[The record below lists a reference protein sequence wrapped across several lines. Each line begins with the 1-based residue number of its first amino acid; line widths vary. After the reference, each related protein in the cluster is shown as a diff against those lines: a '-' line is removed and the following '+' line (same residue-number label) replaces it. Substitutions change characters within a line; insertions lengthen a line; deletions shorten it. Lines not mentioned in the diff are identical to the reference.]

1 MEIENVYKDIQV
13 EKQAMVNK
21 QHAKFKKDLKKF
33 KENEYNLYVNFNL
46 KDKEDP
52 NSKEKIEV

>member
-1 MEIENVYKDIQV
+1 
-13 EKQAMVNK
+13 MVNK

-46 KDKEDP
+46 EDKEDP